1 MTAHIEIF
9 NNGKWVRAASIQVF
23 GKDRCRIE
31 YEADYI
37 FGDNPAPLSLGM
49 PVEFTT
55 DRLGEDGQP
64 DRRVPP
70 FLYDMVPQGKGRR
83 YLVNKLGLT
92 DSDDLVLPLLV
103 KGAFNSIGCLRIDE
117 AVAFYQDEARAN
129 PVASQMDG
137 FQINDIVRKSE
148 AFLEHLSLH
157 AMLAA
162 GTTGVQGVA
171 PKFLLTQ
178 DKNDQ
183 WFADLALADELASK
197 HWLVKLPR
205 GREKA
210 DLLVHRNEAAY
221 LRVAKACGLRTN
233 DEPILYGEMLFIR
246 RFDRQVTTSGLQRL
260 HQESLASAAGLRG
273 FGVTTTQNDLL
284 NALRKHVD
292 NPLEETIEFLKRDV
306 LNFALRNTD
315 NHARNT
321 ALQRL
326 PDGVVQLTPVFD
338 FAPMFYDPE
347 IVPRSVHWRDAKGTR
362 LDGWQA
368 IVESLDID
376 DAQKAATC
384 QALRAFGDVVDKLES
399 IAEGCGVDR
408 VLLNQCLD
416 SIARQAREL
425 KDLPASTVH
434 ESKKDDASLRARRPR
449 V

>member
-1 MTAHIEIF
+1 MLSHIEIF
-9 NNGKWVRAASIQVF
+9 KHGRWVQAASIQVF

-31 YEADYI
+31 YVPEYI
-37 FGDNPAPLSLGM
+37 FGDRPVPLSLGM
-49 PVEFTT
+49 PVAFTA
-55 DRLGEDGQP
+55 DRAGEDGQP

-70 FLYDMVPQGKGRR
+70 FLYDLLPQGRGRR
-83 YLVNKLGLT
+83 YLVNKLGLA

-117 AVAFYQDEARAN
+117 AVAFYQEEAKVN
-129 PVASQMDG
+129 PVTSQIDG
-137 FQINDIVRKSE
+137 FQISDMVNKSE

-178 DKNDQ
+178 DQNDQ
-183 WFADLALADELASK
+183 WFADLALADNQASK

-205 GREKA
+205 GRQES

-221 LRVAKACGLRTN
+221 LRVAKACGIRTN
-233 DEPILYGEMLFIR
+233 EEPMLHGEMLFIR
-246 RFDRQVTTSGLQRL
+246 RFDRQVTTSGLERL

-273 FGVTTTQNDLL
+273 FGVATTQNALL
-284 NALRKHVD
+284 SAMRKYVN
-292 NPLEETIEFLKRDV
+292 NPLEDTIEFLKRDV
-306 LNFALRNTD
+306 LNLALRNTD

-326 PDGVVQLTPVFD
+326 PNGCVQLTPIFD

-347 IVPRSVHWRDAKGTR
+347 IVPRSVHWRDAKGNR

-368 IVESLDID
+368 IVESLDMD
-376 DAQKAATC
+376 EADKAAAC

-399 IAEGCGVDR
+399 IALDCGVDR
-408 VLLNQCLD
+408 VLLDQCLA
-416 SIARQAREL
+416 SIERQAREL
-425 KDLPASTVH
+425 KGLPVTVGH
-434 ESKKDDASLRARRPR
+434 DSKVAAKPPLARRPR
-449 V
+449 G